1 MFDYYEKRMR
11 RIWWAVGI
19 GTFIIA
25 GTAGW
30 YFLRPQFAGRTEQV
44 ASTQTIDAGGYQ
56 AVFLPG
62 GQVYFGKLSMDGEWL
77 TLTDVY
83 YLQSQR
89 LQLGQQGQTPEVPGN
104 FELVKLGTELHGP
117 ADEMHFPVTEILYW
131 QNLRTDSRVIRAID
145 EYKSARR

>member
-11 RIWWAVGI
+11 RIWWAAGI
-19 GTFIIA
+19 AAVIIL
-25 GTAGW
+25 GGAGW
-30 YFLRPQFAGRTEQV
+30 YIVKPKMAQRGASE
-44 ASTQTIDAGGYQ
+44 ASTVMVDAGGYQ

-62 GQVYFGKLSMDGEWL
+62 GQVYFGKLAMSAEWL

-89 LQLGQQGQTPEVPGN
+89 LQLGQEGQTPQVPGN

-117 ADEMHFPVTEILYW
+117 ADEMYFPRTEVLYW